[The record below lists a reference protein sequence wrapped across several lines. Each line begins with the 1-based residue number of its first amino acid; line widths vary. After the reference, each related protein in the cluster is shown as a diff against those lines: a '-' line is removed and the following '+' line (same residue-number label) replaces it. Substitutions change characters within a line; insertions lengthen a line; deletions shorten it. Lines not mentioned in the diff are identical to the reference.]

1 MAADFKDK
9 SMPDVESGKVGA
21 HRAAGDVVKIG
32 DENPRG
38 GVRPPVLRNRKVY
51 SPVHPGESPRES
63 EGRLAF
69 PTRVSRRL
77 SGRAAE
83 RTVNI
88 LLADDDPAKR
98 LAISSILEGMGHRL
112 FVAAS
117 GAEAVQLA
125 SHRDFALALLDVK
138 MPDLDGFEVAKAI
151 RSRKRAAHT
160 PIIFITAFDPQE
172 MEMVSGYS
180 AGAVD
185 FIFPP
190 IIPEILRAKVRTFV
204 ELALMRQQLNA
215 LNADLKRRAGQLE
228 TANQE
233 LESFTYSVSHDLRA
247 PLRAISGFANILKE
261 DHWRQLDEEGRHV
274 LGVILDNSR
283 NMGDLLD
290 ALLVLSRYNATP
302 LGRAEIDM
310 MTLSRTVFGE
320 LVREESARWVELKVS
335 SLPNAWGDAA
345 LVRQVWANLLSNAI
359 KYSGK
364 RPHPVVEI
372 KGWTDGAEQIYCVKD
387 NGAGFDM
394 RYYER
399 LFGLF
404 QRVHDA
410 QDYPGTG
417 IGLAIV
423 QRIVT
428 RHGGRVWAEGKLDEG
443 ASFYFSLPA
452 RIAGQE
458 ADCLA

>member
-1 MAADFKDK
+1 MRSSEEGKTRSAGAAGEMPKAADDERHGK
-9 SMPDVESGKVGA
+9 SRLPMLPS
-21 HRAAGDVVKIG
+21 
-32 DENPRG
+32 
-38 GVRPPVLRNRKVY
+38 RKVY
-51 SPVHPGESPRES
+51 AGPHTS
-63 EGRLAF
+63 EGSREGWGAASLA
-69 PTRVSRRL
+69 TRVSRRL

-83 RTVNI
+83 RPVNI

-98 LAISSILEGMGHRL
+98 LAISAILEDMGHRL

-125 SHRDFALALLDVK
+125 SHRDFALALLDVR
-138 MPDLDGFEVAKAI
+138 MPDLDGYEVARAI

-160 PIIFITAFDPQE
+160 PVIFITAFDPAELE
-172 MEMVSGYS
+172 MLSGYT

-204 ELALMRQQLNA
+204 ELAVMRQQLNA

-247 PLRAISGFANILKE
+247 PLRAINGFAGILKE
-261 DHWRQLDEEGRHV
+261 DHWTQLDEEGRHV

-283 NMGDLLD
+283 NMGELLD
-290 ALLVLSRYNATP
+290 ALLVLARYNATP
-302 LGRAEIDM
+302 IGRSEIDM
-310 MTLSRTVFGE
+310 MTLSRAVFGE
-320 LVREESARWVELKVS
+320 LVLEDGVGWVELKGGA
-335 SLPNAWGDAA
+335 LPNGWGDIA
-345 LVRQVWANLLSNAI
+345 LVRQVWSNLLSNAI

-364 RPHPVVEI
+364 RQRPVVEVS
-372 KGWTDGAEQIYCVKD
+372 GWTEGAEQIYCVKD

-394 RYYER
+394 HHYER

-404 QRVHDA
+404 QRVHSTADF
-410 QDYPGTG
+410 PGTG

-428 RHGGRVWAEGKLDEG
+428 RHGGRVWAEGKVDEG

-452 RIAGQE
+452 RLLPDTDSVA
-458 ADCLA
+458 